1 MWEKMKL
8 EKVRVK
14 EMVGEGCICVC
25 IIQGFDATVSTLVL
39 TE

>member
-1 MWEKMKL
+1 MKL

-14 EMVGEGCICVC
+14 AMVGEGFICRQ
-25 IIQGFDATVSTLVL
+25 ITQGFDATVSTLVL